1 MEESSNW
8 RYKCGRDWAQRV
20 DMGLQCEYGAIA
32 SVIWAADPASHG
44 HIEKVSAIFFFFYC
58 FKSDSFLDENFGQKL
73 K

>member
-8 RYKCGRDWAQRV
+8 RFKCGRDWAQRV

-44 HIEKVSAIFFFFYC
+44 HIEKVSAIFFFC
-58 FKSDSFLDENFGQKL
+58 TVLRVTVSLMKTLVKN
-73 K
+73 